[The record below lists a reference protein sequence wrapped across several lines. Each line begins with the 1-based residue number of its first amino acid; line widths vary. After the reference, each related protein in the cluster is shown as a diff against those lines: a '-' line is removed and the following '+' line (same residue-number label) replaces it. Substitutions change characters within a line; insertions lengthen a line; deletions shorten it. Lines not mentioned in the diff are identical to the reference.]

1 MMEKVTGF
9 PPYKRLARGLPFV
22 LGLWAGGALCFF
34 KPVASPAN
42 VGASSRI
49 LASNSSEI
57 IVAIPDTSASPNR
70 KLDIPIIVSEASG
83 IAGAEIKVTYDS
95 KILTALDVKKTALTA
110 DFVLVD
116 SLTPGE
122 IRILLARA
130 TGLAAGGGEFVELTF
145 QVNATAL
152 KGDTTTL
159 ALATLLL
166 YDENTNP
173 IPATRV
179 NGLFT
184 VSFADHFDDITPSL
198 VNVYSGAVA
207 WGDYDGDDDLD
218 ILLTGNRGDTLN
230 PSAFTGI
237 YRNDGLANDALI
249 LISTLLAHVLN
260 GAVAWGDFDN
270 DGDLDILLAGD
281 SSGELITRVYHNDN
295 DNFTPVNAALVGVM
309 QCALAWGDYDN
320 DGDLDILLT
329 GNTQSGPVA
338 KIYRNDRG
346 TFADLN
352 AALTAVSA
360 GAVAWGDY
368 DNDGDLDIL
377 LTGLSTS
384 GPVSKIYRNDDANFV
399 EATASLTPVWTSA
412 AAWGDYDAD
421 GDLDILL
428 AGDAGTG
435 SVAEIYRNNGGTFA
449 KAPVTLIGVRL
460 SSAAWGDFDND
471 GDLDILLA
479 GRTGANAV
487 TKIYRNNDGEFEDI
501 EAPLES
507 VFGGAVAWGDRDNDK
522 DLDILLTGL
531 SDKGQGIMKAYRNHP
546 GLSNTAPAAPANL
559 AALAQD
565 NTLTLSWNEVV
576 ESARERMTYNL
587 RVGTTPGGAEIVAPM
602 SNASSGYRQIPQ
614 MGNVN
619 LNTRWTIKNL
629 PPRKYYWSVQ
639 AIDNAFVGSGFAE
652 SDFTIEPRKAP
663 EAVSVAPNPFTPN
676 NDGFN
681 DAVNFSFSEMFT
693 PSAEVVIFNIS
704 GKRVRRL
711 SIPSSDGC
719 KWDGVDDD
727 GRALEPGVY
736 IYLIRSNGK
745 QVANGTVTLM
755 R

>member
-1 MMEKVTGF
+1 ME
-9 PPYKRLARGLPFV
+9 
-22 LGLWAGGALCFF
+22 
-34 KPVASPAN
+34 
-42 VGASSRI
+42 
-49 LASNSSEI
+49 
-57 IVAIPDTSASPNR
+57 
-70 KLDIPIIVSEASG
+70 
-83 IAGAEIKVTYDS
+83 
-95 KILTALDVKKTALTA
+95 VKKTALTA

-116 SLTPGE
+116 SLAPGE
-122 IRILLARA
+122 IRILLAHE
-130 TGLAAGGGEFVELTF
+130 TGLAAGGKFIELAF

-159 ALATLLL
+159 ALATLAL

-173 IPATRV
+173 IPATSV

-207 WGDYDGDDDLD
+207 WGDYNNDGDLD

-230 PSAFTGI
+230 PSAFTEI
-237 YRNDGLANDALI
+237 YQNDGLANDALVA
-249 LISTLLAHVLN
+249 ISAPLAQVLN

-281 SSGELITRVYHNDN
+281 SSGVLITRIYRNDN
-295 DNFTPVNAALVGVM
+295 GNFTRVNAALVGVM

-329 GNTQSGPVA
+329 GNTRSGPVA
-338 KIYRNDRG
+338 KIYRNNRG
-346 TFADLN
+346 SFADID
-352 AALTAVSA
+352 AALAAVSA

-368 DNDGDLDIL
+368 NNDGDLDIL

-384 GPVSKIYRNDDANFV
+384 GPVAKIYQNENANFV
-399 EATASLTPVWTSA
+399 EVTASLTPVWTSA
-412 AAWGDYDAD
+412 AAWGDYDGD

-428 AGDAGTG
+428 AGDTGTS
-435 SVAEIYRNNGGTFA
+435 SVAEIYHNNGGTFV
-449 KAPVTLIGVRL
+449 KAPATLVGVRL

-507 VFGGAVAWGDRDNDK
+507 IFGGAVAWGDRDNDK

-531 SDKGQGIMKAYRNHP
+531 SAAGTGIMKAYRNHP
-546 GLSNTAPAAPANL
+546 GLTNTAPAAPANL
-559 AALAQD
+559 EASAQD
-565 NTLTLSWNEVV
+565 NTLTLSWNEVA

-587 RVGTTPGGAEIVAPM
+587 RVGTTPGGAEIIAPM
-602 SNASSGYRQIPQ
+602 SDASSGYRRIPQ
-614 MGNVN
+614 MGNAN

-629 PPRKYYWSVQ
+629 PRGKYYWSVQ
-639 AIDNAFVGSGFAE
+639 AIDNSFVGSGFAE
-652 SDFTIEPRKAP
+652 GNDFTIGPSEAA

-681 DAVNFSFSEMFT
+681 DIVNFSFSEILT
-693 PSAEVVIFNIS
+693 PPAEVVIFNIS
-704 GKRVRRL
+704 GKQVRRL
-711 SIPSSDGC
+711 SAPSGDSF
-719 KWDGVDDD
+719 KWHGVDDD

-736 IYLIRSNGK
+736 IYLIKANGKNISNG
-745 QVANGTVTLM
+745 TITLM